1 MKKSLLFSA
10 ALAASITAFAAAPT
24 LQKAQVTDFSVG
36 ERVSVSKSSH
46 MITRAE
52 ENLKTMDFTYAGT
65 PVDGYSLNGATGGVT
80 RIYLGFEMSASDLKA
95 FKGSKVT
102 GFNVYSPF
110 GNNNAA
116 NTIGEARFFYSFSL
130 MEEDYSQDFTMTSS
144 PMAENRIALTEPY
157 TITGEEN
164 GIIFGYS
171 FVIPKANNMFYL
183 ISDGVKTNGMA
194 GIYGASNDT
203 AFPQEFYTCAD
214 QIGAL
219 CMSLTLEAESFPTF
233 GKFASIPSTICLPLG
248 QATSLPVT
256 LSATSD
262 SPIESISVEYTL
274 GGKLNEY
281 EYSASTPIPAGASRM
296 FKVNLEFPAQSEKLK
311 ETVEFKIIKVNGQPN
326 EDEGAVAEATVIVVD
341 EVPVRQTLFEE
352 YTCTRCTWC
361 PRGFAALEYIAKN
374 YPDFVTAS
382 YHNTGQGADPM
393 AVVSN
398 FPSSVKG
405 NPGAFLNRTDEQM
418 DPFYGNQEYMDLTVP
433 MVGNILALNEIPTV
447 WKISASHEWESSDIL
462 VAKADVANMAG
473 YENEDYTIA
482 YLLVADGLSGSTS
495 LWNQTNGYASY
506 APDPANPEELN
517 AFCRGGEYGKSSVK
531 GLVFNDV
538 VISGDGIHGVKG
550 SLPTSLEAQVQAT
563 HTLRFDLSKIKS
575 SLNVDRNKLRVITA
589 VLDKNGQ
596 VLNCAKDEVNDYDQA
611 TTGVA
616 DMVEENAPVEYF
628 NLNGMKV
635 ANPTE
640 GIFIRRQGSKT
651 EKVVVK

>member
-1 MKKSLLFSA
+1 
-10 ALAASITAFAAAPT
+10 
-24 LQKAQVTDFSVG
+24 
-36 ERVSVSKSSH
+36 
-46 MITRAE
+46 
-52 ENLKTMDFTYAGT
+52 
-65 PVDGYSLNGATGGVT
+65 
-80 RIYLGFEMSASDLKA
+80 
-95 FKGSKVT
+95 
-102 GFNVYSPF
+102 
-110 GNNNAA
+110 
-116 NTIGEARFFYSFSL
+116 
-130 MEEDYSQDFTMTSS
+130 
-144 PMAENRIALTEPY
+144 
-157 TITGEEN
+157 
-164 GIIFGYS
+164 
-171 FVIPKANNMFYL
+171 
-183 ISDGVKTNGMA
+183 
-194 GIYGASNDT
+194 
-203 AFPQEFYTCAD
+203 
-214 QIGAL
+214 
-219 CMSLTLEAESFPTF
+219 
-233 GKFASIPSTICLPLG
+233 
-248 QATSLPVT
+248 
-256 LSATSD
+256 
-262 SPIESISVEYTL
+262 
-274 GGKLNEY
+274 
-281 EYSASTPIPAGASRM
+281 
-296 FKVNLEFPAQSEKLK
+296 
-311 ETVEFKIIKVNGQPN
+311 
-326 EDEGAVAEATVIVVD
+326 
-341 EVPVRQTLFEE
+341 
-352 YTCTRCTWC
+352 
-361 PRGFAALEYIAKN
+361 
-374 YPDFVTAS
+374 
-382 YHNTGQGADPM
+382 M

-405 NPGAFLNRTDEQM
+405 NPGAFLNRMEEQM
-418 DPFYGNQEYMDLTVP
+418 DPLYGNQEYMDLTVP

-575 SLNVDRNKLRVITA
+575 TLNVDRNKLRVITA

-640 GIFIRRQGSKT
+640 GIFIRRQGGKA
-651 EKVVVK
+651 EKVIVK